1 MNMETRNYT
10 FNADVL
16 SDLHKDAYGF
26 RPSGDFFREWDLLD
40 NDGKQDLWDQL
51 VDAVGE
57 SIQRERE
64 YQQMA
69 IAEFEFWVKQTMK
82 IVVDSTREDCIRMM
96 HDAHDTRGDV
106 EYLEHCLGVPYG
118 YISGRKAGWLA

>member
-1 MNMETRNYT
+1 METKTYT

-26 RPSGDFFREWDLLD
+26 RPSESFFREWDLLD
-40 NDGKQDLWDQL
+40 NEGKQDLWDIL
-51 VDAVGE
+51 VETVAD

-64 YQQMA
+64 YQRMA
-69 IAEFEFWVKQTMK
+69 ISEFERWVEQTMK
-82 IVVDSTREDCIRMM
+82 IVTDSTREDCIRMM
-96 HDAHDTRGDV
+96 HDAHQTHGDV

-118 YISGRKAGWLA
+118 YISGRKPGWLA

>member
-1 MNMETRNYT
+1 MEMRNYT

-69 IAEFEFWVKQTMK
+69 IAEFESWVAQTMS
-82 IVVDSTREDCIRMM
+82 IVFDSTREDCIRMM
-96 HDAHDTRGDV
+96 HDAHQTHGDV

>member
-1 MNMETRNYT
+1 MESRNYN

-40 NDGKQDLWDQL
+40 NDGKQDLWDML
-51 VDAVGE
+51 VESVAD

-64 YQQMA
+64 YQRMA
-69 IAEFEFWVKQTMK
+69 IAEFESWVRQTMK
-82 IVVDSTREDCIRMM
+82 IVTDSTREDCIRML

>member
-1 MNMETRNYT
+1 METRNYT

-40 NDGKQDLWDQL
+40 DNGKQDLWDIL
-51 VDAVGE
+51 VETVAD
-57 SIQRERE
+57 SIQRKRE
-64 YQQMA
+64 YQRMA
-69 IAEFEFWVKQTMK
+69 IAEFEGWVRQTMK
-82 IVVDSTREDCIRMM
+82 IVTDSTREDCIRML
-96 HDAHDTRGDV
+96 HDAHQTHGDV

>member
-1 MNMETRNYT
+1 METRNYT

-69 IAEFEFWVKQTMK
+69 IAEFESWVAQTMS
-82 IVVDSTREDCIRMM
+82 IVFDSTREDCIRML

-118 YISGRKAGWLA
+118 YISGRKPGWLA

>member
-1 MNMETRNYT
+1 MEMKTYT
-10 FNADVL
+10 FDSRIL

-26 RPSGDFFREWDLLD
+26 RPSEVFYSEWDCLD
-40 NDGKQDLWDQL
+40 DDGKQDLWDQL
-51 VDAVGE
+51 VDAVGN
-57 SIQRERE
+57 SIREE
-64 YQQMA
+64 KHYHDMA
-69 IAEFEFWVKQTMK
+69 IAEFEGWVEQTMK

-118 YISGRKAGWLA
+118 YLSGRVF

>member
-1 MNMETRNYT
+1 MRNYT

-40 NDGKQDLWDQL
+40 NDGKQDLWDSL

-64 YQQMA
+64 YQRMA
-69 IAEFEFWVKQTMK
+69 IAEFESWVRQTMK
-82 IVVDSTREDCIRMM
+82 IVTDSTREDCIRML

-118 YISGRKAGWLA
+118 YLSGRKF

>member
-1 MNMETRNYT
+1 METRNYT
-10 FNADVL
+10 FNADIL

-26 RPSGDFFREWDLLD
+26 RPSEGFFVEWDLLD

-51 VDAVGE
+51 VETVAD

-64 YQQMA
+64 YQRMA
-69 IAEFEFWVKQTMK
+69 IAEFEGWVKMTMK
-82 IVVDSTREDCIRMM
+82 IVQDSTREDCIRML
-96 HDAHDTRGDV
+96 HDAHSTHGDV

>member
-1 MNMETRNYT
+1 MEMKTYT
-10 FNADVL
+10 FDNAIL

-26 RPSGDFFREWDLLD
+26 RPSDTFYREWYNLD
-40 NDGKQDLWDQL
+40 DDGKQDLWDQL
-51 VDAVGE
+51 VDAVGD
-57 SIQRERE
+57 SIREE
-64 YQQMA
+64 KHYHDMA
-69 IAEFEFWVKQTMK
+69 IAEFEGWVKQTMK

-118 YISGRKAGWLA
+118 YLSGRKF

>member
-1 MNMETRNYT
+1 MESRNYT
-10 FNADVL
+10 FNADIL

-40 NDGKQDLWDQL
+40 NDGKQDLWDML
-51 VDAVGE
+51 VETVAD

-64 YQQMA
+64 YQRMA
-69 IAEFEFWVKQTMK
+69 IAEFEGWVRQTMK
-82 IVVDSTREDCIRMM
+82 IVTDSTREDCIRML

>member
-1 MNMETRNYT
+1 METRNYT
-10 FNADVL
+10 FDADTL

-26 RPSGDFFREWDLLD
+26 RPRSEEFWAAWDSAD
-40 NDGKQDLWDQL
+40 DDGKQRIWDQL
-51 VDAVGE
+51 VDAVGD
-57 SIQRERE
+57 SIREEQR
-64 YQQMA
+64 YHNMA
-69 IAEFEFWVKQTMK
+69 IAEFEGWVKQTMK

-96 HDAHDTRGDV
+96 HDAHSTHGDV

>member
-1 MNMETRNYT
+1 METQTYT
-10 FNADVL
+10 FDENVL

-57 SIQRERE
+57 SIENERKYHQEAIADLEDRIRFMMNTIAGCQREDALRYLHDAYNTNGSVE
-64 YQQMA
+64 TL
-69 IAEFEFWVKQTMK
+69 EFE
-82 IVVDSTREDCIRMM
+82 
-96 HDAHDTRGDV
+96 
-106 EYLEHCLGVPYG
+106 LGVPFG
-118 YISGRKAGWLA
+118 YLSGKNWG

>member
-1 MNMETRNYT
+1 METRNYT

-40 NDGKQDLWDQL
+40 NDGKQDLWEQL
-51 VDAVGE
+51 MDAVRD
-57 SIQRERE
+57 SILEEAR
-64 YQQMA
+64 YHNMA
-69 IAEFEFWVKQTMK
+69 ITEFENWVEQTMK
-82 IVVDSTREDCIRMM
+82 IVVDSTREDCIRML

-118 YISGRKAGWLA
+118 YLSGKNWG

>member
-1 MNMETRNYT
+1 METRNYT
-10 FNADVL
+10 FDADIL

-26 RPSGDFFREWDLLD
+26 RPRSEEFWAAWDSADDDGKQRIWDDLLD
-40 NDGKQDLWDQL
+40 A
-51 VDAVGE
+51 VDRAIE
-57 SIQRERE
+57 TERE

-69 IAEFEFWVKQTMK
+69 IAEFESWVAQTMS
-82 IVVDSTREDCIRMM
+82 IVFDSTREDCIRMM
-96 HDAHDTRGDV
+96 HDAHQTHGDV

>member
-1 MNMETRNYT
+1 MEMKTYT

-26 RPSGDFFREWDLLD
+26 RPSSTFYREWDCLD
-40 NDGKQDLWDQL
+40 DDGKQDLWDQL
-51 VDAVGE
+51 VDAVGD
-57 SIQRERE
+57 SIREEERHHE
-64 YQQMA
+64 WA
-69 IAEFEFWVKQTMK
+69 IHEFESWVLMTRK

-96 HDAHDTRGDV
+96 HDVHQTYGDV

-118 YISGRKAGWLA
+118 YLSGRKF

>member
-1 MNMETRNYT
+1 METQTYT
-10 FNADVL
+10 FDENIL

-40 NDGKQDLWDQL
+40 DDGKQDLWDQL

-57 SIQRERE
+57 SIERERE
-64 YQQMA
+64 YQRMG
-69 IAEFEFWVKQTMK
+69 IAEFEGWVEKTMK

-118 YISGRKAGWLA
+118 YLSGRVF

>member
-1 MNMETRNYT
+1 METKTYT

-26 RPSGDFFREWDLLD
+26 RPNETFYREWDCLD
-40 NDGKQDLWDQL
+40 DDGKQDLWDRL
-51 VDAVGE
+51 VDAVGD
-57 SIQRERE
+57 SIREE
-64 YQQMA
+64 KQYHDMA
-69 IAEFEFWVKQTMK
+69 IAEFEGWVAQTMK

-106 EYLEHCLGVPYG
+106 EYLEHCLGVPFG
-118 YISGRKAGWLA
+118 YISRKNWG

>member
-1 MNMETRNYT
+1 METQTYT
-10 FNADVL
+10 FDSRIL

-26 RPSGDFFREWDLLD
+26 RPSETFYREWDCLD
-40 NDGKQDLWDQL
+40 DDGKQDLWNQL
-51 VDAVGE
+51 VDAVGD
-57 SIQRERE
+57 SIREEER
-64 YQQMA
+64 YHNMA
-69 IAEFEFWVKQTMK
+69 IAEFEGWVKQTMK

-118 YISGRKAGWLA
+118 YLSGRKF

>member
-1 MNMETRNYT
+1 METKTYT
-10 FNADVL
+10 YDNRIL

-26 RPSGDFFREWDLLD
+26 RPSDTFYREWYNLD
-40 NDGKQDLWDQL
+40 DDGKQDLWDQL

-57 SIQRERE
+57 SIREEKRHH
-64 YQQMA
+64 QLA
-69 IAEFEFWVKQTMK
+69 IAQFESWVEKTMK

-118 YISGRKAGWLA
+118 YLSGRKF

>member
-1 MNMETRNYT
+1 METRNYN

-40 NDGKQDLWDQL
+40 NDGKQDLWDML
-51 VDAVGE
+51 VETVAD

-64 YQQMA
+64 YQRMA
-69 IAEFEFWVKQTMK
+69 IAEFEGWVKMTMK
-82 IVVDSTREDCIRMM
+82 IVTDSTREDCIRML

>member
-1 MNMETRNYT
+1 METQTYT

-26 RPSGDFFREWDLLD
+26 RPSEVFFREWDCLD
-40 NDGKQDLWDQL
+40 DDGKQDLWDQL
-51 VDAVGE
+51 VDAVGD
-57 SIQRERE
+57 SIREEKRHHE
-64 YQQMA
+64 MA
-69 IAEFEFWVKQTMK
+69 IHELESWIISTKK
-82 IVVDSTREDCIRMM
+82 IVFESTREDCIRML

-118 YISGRKAGWLA
+118 YLSGKNWG

>member
-40 NDGKQDLWDQL
+40 NDGKQDLWEQL
-51 VDAVGE
+51 MDAVRD
-57 SIQRERE
+57 SILEEAR
-64 YQQMA
+64 YHNMA
-69 IAEFEFWVKQTMK
+69 IAEFENWVEQTMK

-96 HDAHDTRGDV
+96 HDAHQTHGDV

-118 YISGRKAGWLA
+118 YLSGKNWG